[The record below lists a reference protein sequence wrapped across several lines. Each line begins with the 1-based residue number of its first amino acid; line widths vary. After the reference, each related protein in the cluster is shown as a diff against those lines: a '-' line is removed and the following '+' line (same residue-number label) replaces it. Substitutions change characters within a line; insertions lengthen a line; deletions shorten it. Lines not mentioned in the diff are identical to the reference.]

1 MTRIVEAKPV
11 LVCQWTN
18 FVDVRN
24 MTPAERR
31 QLDGYIAERYYG
43 WRITKVPK
51 DYYGDNE
58 CEVLTPDGILAEGSV
73 PNAGMVGRFF
83 LVPEYTRS
91 LSLAAEFARKMGY
104 HDLQFETK
112 DLVLMTD
119 LPELICRSVI
129 AAIGSEPKDNDQ
141 SQRDEH

>member
-18 FVDVRN
+18 FIDVRN
-24 MTPAERR
+24 MTPAELR
-31 QLDGYIAERYYG
+31 QLDGYIAYRYYG
-43 WRITKVPK
+43 WRMTKVPR
-51 DYYGDNE
+51 DYDGQNE
-58 CEVLTPDGILAEGSV
+58 CEVLTPDGILADGSV
-73 PNAGMVGRFF
+73 PNKGKVGPYF

-104 HDLQFETK
+104 HDLQFEAK

-119 LPELICRSVI
+119 LPELICRSVV
-129 AAIGSEPKDNDQ
+129 AAIGSEPKENDHR
-141 SQRDEH
+141 QRDEH